1 MVKVVDAAPKAKHTI
16 EYTKHSECAFMFP
29 MNVRIETDA
38 APFRKNSV
46 LIPSRA
52 YFIPSPQCHLASSD
66 MIRSSRSGSPK
77 LDIVSK
83 FGVSHDHPW
92 VDQRHPAKLKIPGV
106 PRCNRRH
113 PVSPSRRRD
122 HRVCRRHWPSDRS
135 AAPDREG
142 HVRNGPVATTPFSAR
157 KAPAGVSATNP
168 SRNAVT
174 ETPHRTGASI
184 NAAYAF
190 KYAAIS
196 APVAYPS
203 GLSDTNGKAG
213 SRANAF
219 GVWKCSP
226 SHRSDRQRSATR
238 RPRAWPTTLPGVASH
253 PTRTD
258 RWRNRQCPTY
268 PPNN

>member
-1 MVKVVDAAPKAKHTI
+1 MGRSATPRKAQNPWCSALQSPT
-16 EYTKHSECAFMFP
+16 P
-29 MNVRIETDA
+29 
-38 APFRKNSV
+38 RK
-46 LIPSRA
+46 PE
-52 YFIPSPQCHLASSD
+52 PSP
-66 MIRSSRSGSPK
+66 RSSRLPPTLAVRQPPAPTES
-77 LDIVSK
+77 
-83 FGVSHDHPW
+83 
-92 VDQRHPAKLKIPGV
+92 RHKA
-106 PRCNRRH
+106 PRM
-113 PVSPSRRRD
+113 P
-122 HRVCRRHWPSDRS
+122 DRS